1 MKKIKLFSAI
11 STLLIC
17 SSFFFVSCQKKEA
30 TPAKNEVK
38 QETKVEAP
46 KEVTGLPFTVY
57 CNALWASPFFEVQND
72 WESIEIIF
80 DSVPDQNLFQ
90 FNIVSDSVESEQSW
104 GTAYHTLYPSVEE
117 KNVFNIEECLS
128 QITNDAGQSL
138 KDLGATK
145 IVQIRIQSKVAD
157 EVSLSALSAIV
168 TKKDGSKE
176 ALIPS
181 GDWGSTVEDN

>member
-1 MKKIKLFSAI
+1 M
-11 STLLIC
+11 
-17 SSFFFVSCQKKEA
+17 
-30 TPAKNEVK
+30 
-38 QETKVEAP
+38 
-46 KEVTGLPFTVY
+46 
-57 CNALWASPFFEVQND
+57 
-72 WESIEIIF
+72 
-80 DSVPDQNLFQ
+80 
-90 FNIVSDSVESEQSW
+90 
-104 GTAYHTLYPSVEE
+104 YPSVEE

-181 GDWGSTVEDN
+181 GDWGSTVEEN

>member
-1 MKKIKLFSAI
+1 MKKIKSFSVI
-11 STLLIC
+11 STILIC
-17 SSFFFVSCQKKEA
+17 SLFFFVSCQKKEA
-30 TPAKNEVK
+30 APVKSEVR

-46 KEVTGLPFTVY
+46 KEVTGLPFTIY
-57 CNALWASPFFEVQND
+57 CSALWASPFFEVQSD

-104 GTAYHTLYPSVEE
+104 GTAYHTLYPAVEE

-128 QITNDAGQSL
+128 QTKNDAGQSL

-145 IVQIRIQSKVAD
+145 ISQIRIQSKVSE

-168 TKKDGSKE
+168 TKKDGSKM
-176 ALIPS
+176 AVIPA
-181 GDWGSTVEDN
+181 GDWGSTVEEN